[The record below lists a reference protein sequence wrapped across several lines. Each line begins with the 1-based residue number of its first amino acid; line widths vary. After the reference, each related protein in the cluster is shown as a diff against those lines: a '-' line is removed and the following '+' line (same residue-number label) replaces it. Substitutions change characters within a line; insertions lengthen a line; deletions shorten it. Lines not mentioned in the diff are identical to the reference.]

1 MQQLITLL
9 KQLLAT
15 NPKDRYI
22 KGHAKD
28 LLTRLQAL
36 NPQNDIETCRKCGD
50 IHTDD
55 IFHICPDNN

>member
-9 KQLLAT
+9 RELLAT

-28 LLTRLQAL
+28 LITRLQAL
-36 NPQNDIETCRKCGD
+36 NPQDDIETCRKCEEV
-50 IHTDD
+50 HTDG
-55 IFHICPDNN
+55 IFHQCPDNN